1 MWPEREPGHGDQDS
15 FLLLIVEHEPDVD
28 DPDAPKK
35 PTRAKIIRTV
45 VAVSVA
51 LACGG
56 AFAYVRYGMKKSGL
70 GERCAYKVNCAPDAP
85 TCMKPNENEDGVCS
99 RPCDHDAGTECAPGI
114 ACVKVELEERDDR
127 GVPLEGGYCFPQ
139 ALLDARKKKP
149 AREAGPPKDSFIDVP
164 EIAGQ
169 LEGEIEMKW
178 ERGASATTATY
189 QVKGTLIQAAGPGK
203 KRTIADASA
212 MRVYMVDD
220 HLHTFAASAYEGTA
234 VVDGVK
240 VTKTDAK
247 EQIAGRSC
255 DVWRI
260 EEPKTSH
267 EVCVITGG
275 AFVDPTARNAPAW
288 LRELSV
294 RTAFP
299 LRMAER
305 DGKTKMTV
313 TRLDAHPVD
322 AALFSIPRSYK
333 NLAGGK

>member
-1 MWPEREPGHGDQDS
+1 VDPELDA
-15 FLLLIVEHEPDVD
+15 D

-45 VAVSVA
+45 LAVSIA

-56 AFAYVRYGMKKSGL
+56 VFAYVRWGMKKANL
-70 GERCAYKVNCAPDAP
+70 GEPCAYKVNCGPDAP
-85 TCMKPNENEDGVCS
+85 TCMKPNEKDDGVCS

-139 ALLDARKKKP
+139 ALLDARKKKKP
-149 AREAGPPKDSFIDVP
+149 AAEAGAPKDSYVDVP
-164 EIAGQ
+164 EVAGQ

-178 ERGASATTATY
+178 ERASGATTATY
-189 QVKGTLIQAAGPGK
+189 QVKGTLVRSAGPGK
-203 KRTIADASA
+203 KRTIADAAA
-212 MRVYMVDD
+212 MRVYVVDD
-220 HLHTFAASAYEGTA
+220 EKHTFGASAYEGA
-234 VVDGVK
+234 APVDGVK
-240 VTKTDAK
+240 LTKTDAK

-260 EEPKTSH
+260 DEPKTSH
-267 EVCVITGG
+267 DVCVVTGG

-313 TRLDAHPVD
+313 TRLDAHAMD
-322 AALFSIPRSYK
+322 AALFAIPRSYK